1 MMGGRGASPCDLPE
15 RESARRGSVVGKAGK
30 CQRRPGGIYHPKRRK
45 SMSVEAELEESIGY
59 TPVQRMRHSAAHVMA
74 EAVLEIFPDA
84 KLAIGPAIEDGFYY
98 DFDLPRTLT
107 PEDLPDIEQRMAR
120 IVAGKYPF
128 LRDRWPREKALEYFR
143 DKGQTYKV
151 ELIENLPDAE
161 VGIYQQDTFLD
172 LCRGPHVENTSQIGP
187 FKLMKIAGAYWR
199 GDEHRP
205 MLQRIYGTAWFTQ
218 EELDE
223 YLWRLEEAQ
232 KRDHR
237 KLGRELKL
245 FIMSDEVPAGVPLFL
260 PNGETLRYLMESYVR
275 ETQEK
280 YGYQHVWTSH
290 LGKVRLYKTS
300 KHWYNYRESMFPI
313 MQGEQEAS
321 EDEAYVLKPMNCPH
335 HITLYKSQLHSY
347 RELPVRYAEFA
358 TLYRYEKAGTLTGL
372 ARVRSLTQDDA
383 HVFMRPDQ
391 IQEEFNRAIDL
402 TLEVFNTYGLKDYW
416 IALSLRD
423 PNNKEHY
430 AGSDEVWE
438 KAESALRDAVRNKGI
453 EAREMIGEAAFYGP
467 KTDFMVRDALGRD
480 WQCSTVQLDFVQPE
494 NFELEYIGEDGQPHR
509 PVMIHRAVTGST
521 ERFMAM
527 VIEHFAGAFP
537 VWLAP
542 VQTMIIPIADR
553 HQAYANQVLDILKS
567 AGVRAE
573 VDSRSERMNAKVR
586 DAQLM
591 KIPYMLVVGDK
602 EQQSQSVSVRLRTNE
617 NLGATPL
624 DTFVTRITAIIASK
638 SREL

>member
-1 MMGGRGASPCDLPE
+1 MS
-15 RESARRGSVVGKAGK
+15 
-30 CQRRPGGIYHPKRRK
+30 
-45 SMSVEAELEESIGY
+45 SVEAELDESLNY
-59 TPVQRMRHSAAHVMA
+59 TPVQRMRHSAAHIMA

-98 DFDLPRTLT
+98 DFDLPRSLT
-107 PEDLPDIEQRMAR
+107 PEDLPDIEQRMRR
-120 IVAGKYPF
+120 IIAGNFPF
-128 LRDRWPREKALEYFR
+128 VRDRWPREKALEYFR
-143 DKGQTYKV
+143 AKGQDYKV

-161 VGIYQQDTFLD
+161 VGIYTQDTFLD
-172 LCRGPHVENTSQIGP
+172 LCRGPHVQNTGEVGP
-187 FKLMKIAGAYWR
+187 VKLMKIAGAYWR

-218 EELDE
+218 EELDQ

-245 FIMSDEVPAGVPLFL
+245 FVLSDEVPAGVPLFL
-260 PNGETLRYLMESYVR
+260 PNGEMLRYLMESYVR
-275 ETQEK
+275 QTQER

-290 LGKVRLYKTS
+290 LGKVKLYKTS
-300 KHWYNYRESMFPI
+300 KHWYNYRENMFPI

-335 HITLYKSQLHSY
+335 HFTLYKSQMHSY

-383 HVFMRPDQ
+383 HVMLRKDQ

-402 TLEVFNTYGLKDYW
+402 TLEVFNTYGLTDYW
-416 IALSLRD
+416 ISLSLRD
-423 PNNKEHY
+423 PNKKEDY

-438 KAESALRDAVRNKGI
+438 MAESALREAVNNKGI
-453 EAREMIGEAAFYGP
+453 KYREMIGEAAFYGP
-467 KTDFMVRDALGRD
+467 KTDFMVKDALGRD
-480 WQCSTVQLDFVQPE
+480 WQCSTVQLDFVQPI
-494 NFELEYIGEDGQPHR
+494 NFELEYTGEDGQPHR
-509 PVMIHRAVTGST
+509 PVIIHRAVTGST

-527 VIEHFAGAFP
+527 LIEHYAGAFP
-537 VWLAP
+537 VWLSP
-542 VQTMIIPIADR
+542 VQAIVIPIADR
-553 HQAYANQVLDILKS
+553 HIEYANRVQATLKA

-573 VDSRSERMNAKVR
+573 VDARSERMNAKVR
-586 DAQLM
+586 DAQLQ

-602 EQQSQSVSVRLRTNE
+602 EAADNAVAVRLRTNE

-624 DTFVTRITAIIASK
+624 DVFIERITNIVESK

>member
-1 MMGGRGASPCDLPE
+1 
-15 RESARRGSVVGKAGK
+15 
-30 CQRRPGGIYHPKRRK
+30 
-45 SMSVEAELEESIGY
+45 MSVEAELLESVNY
-59 TPVQRMRHSAAHVMA
+59 TPIQRMRHSAAHVMA
-74 EAVLEIFPDA
+74 EAVLEIFPDG

-107 PEDLPDIEQRMAR
+107 PEDLPDIEQRMQR

-143 DKGQTYKV
+143 EKGQTYKV

-161 VGIYQQDTFLD
+161 VGIYQHDTFLD
-172 LCRGPHVENTSQIGP
+172 LCRGPHVENTSQVGP

-218 EELDE
+218 EELDQ

-245 FIMSDEVPAGVPLFL
+245 FVLSEDLPAGVPMFL
-260 PNGETLRYLMESYVR
+260 PNGEMLRHLMESYVR
-275 ETQEK
+275 ETQER

-290 LGKVRLYKTS
+290 LGRVRLYKTS
-300 KHWYNYRESMFPI
+300 KHWYNYRENMFPV
-313 MQGEQEAS
+313 MQGEQEQS

-383 HVFMRPDQ
+383 HVFLRPDQ

-402 TLEVFNTYGLKDYW
+402 TLEVINTYGLKDYW

-423 PNNKEHY
+423 PNKKEDY
-430 AGSDEVWE
+430 VGSDEVWE
-438 KAESALRDAVRNKGI
+438 RAESALRQAVDNKGI
-453 EAREMIGEAAFYGP
+453 EYREMIGEAAFYGP

-480 WQCSTVQLDFVQPE
+480 WQCSTVQLDFIQPE
-494 NFELEYIGEDGQPHR
+494 NFGLEYIGEDGQPHR
-509 PVMIHRAVTGST
+509 PVIIHRAVTGST

-527 VIEHFAGAFP
+527 LIEHYAGAFP
-537 VWLAP
+537 VWLSP
-542 VQTMIIPIADR
+542 VQAMVIPIADR
-553 HQAYANQVLDILKS
+553 HIEYANKVLERLKA
-567 AGVRAE
+567 AGIRAE
-573 VDSRSERMNAKVR
+573 VDARSERMNAKVR
-586 DAQLM
+586 DAQLQ

-602 EQQSQSVSVRLRTNE
+602 EAAADAVAVRLRTNE

-624 DTFVTRITAIIASK
+624 EDFIQRITEIVQTK

>member
-1 MMGGRGASPCDLPE
+1 
-15 RESARRGSVVGKAGK
+15 
-30 CQRRPGGIYHPKRRK
+30 
-45 SMSVEAELEESIGY
+45 MSVEAEMLESVHY
-59 TPVQRMRHSAAHVMA
+59 TPIQRMRHSAAHVMA

-98 DFDLPRTLT
+98 DFDLPRPLT

-128 LRDRWPREKALEYFR
+128 LRDRWSREKALEYFR
-143 DKGQTYKV
+143 DKDQPYKV

-172 LCRGPHVENTSQIGP
+172 LCRGPHVENTGQIGP
-187 FKLMKIAGAYWR
+187 FKLMRVAGAYWR

-205 MLQRIYGTAWFTQ
+205 MLQRIYGTAWFNQ
-218 EELDE
+218 EELDQ

-245 FIMSDEVPAGVPLFL
+245 FVLSDDVPAGVPMFL
-260 PNGETLRYLMESYVR
+260 PRGETLRHEMESYVR

-280 YGYQHVWTSH
+280 YGYQHVWTAH

-300 KHWYNYRESMFPI
+300 RHWFTYRDNMFPI
-313 MQGEQEAS
+313 MQGEQELS

-335 HITLYKSQLHSY
+335 HITLYKSQMHSY

-372 ARVRSLTQDDA
+372 ARVRSVTQDDA
-383 HVFMRPDQ
+383 HVFLRHDQ
-391 IQEEFNRAIDL
+391 IQEEFDRAVNL
-402 TLEVFNTYGLKDYW
+402 TLEVFNTYGLEDYW
-416 IALSLRD
+416 ISLSLRD
-423 PNNKEHY
+423 PLKKEDY
-430 AGSDEVWE
+430 VGSDEVWE
-438 KAESALRDAVRNKGI
+438 NAESALRAAAENRGI
-453 EAREMIGEAAFYGP
+453 EYKAVLGEAAFYGP
-467 KTDFMVRDALGRD
+467 KLDFMVRDALGRE
-480 WQCSTVQLDFVQPE
+480 WQCATIQLDLVQPE
-494 NFELEYIGEDGQPHR
+494 NFELEYIGEDGQAHR
-509 PVMIHRAVTGST
+509 PAMIHRAVTGST

-527 VIEHFAGAFP
+527 IIEHFAGAFP

-542 VQTMIIPIADR
+542 VQAMVIPIADR
-553 HQAYANQVLDILKS
+553 HNEYANTVLESLKA
-567 AGVRAE
+567 AGIRAE
-573 VDSRSERMNAKVR
+573 VDTRGERMNAKVR
-586 DAQLM
+586 DAQM
-591 KIPYMLVVGDK
+591 QKIPYMLVVGDR
-602 EQQSQSVSVRLRTNE
+602 EAADNAVSVRLRTNE
-617 NLGATPL
+617 NLGAQPL
-624 DTFVTRITAIIASK
+624 AEFVAHVQGIIKSR

>member
-1 MMGGRGASPCDLPE
+1 
-15 RESARRGSVVGKAGK
+15 
-30 CQRRPGGIYHPKRRK
+30 
-45 SMSVEAELEESIGY
+45 MSVEEELMASVAY
-59 TPVQRMRHSAAHVMA
+59 TPIQRMRHSAAHVMA
-74 EAVLEIFPDA
+74 EAVQEMFPDA
-84 KLAIGPAIEDGFYY
+84 RFAIGPAIEDGFYY

-172 LCRGPHVENTSQIGP
+172 LCRGPHVENTSQVGP
-187 FKLMKIAGAYWR
+187 FKLMKTAGAYWR
-199 GDEHRP
+199 GDENRP

-218 EELDE
+218 EELDQ

-237 KLGRELKL
+237 KLGRDLKL
-245 FIMSDEVPAGVPLFL
+245 FIVSDEVPAGVPLFL
-260 PNGETLRYLMESYVR
+260 PNGETLRHQMESYVR

-300 KHWYNYRESMFPI
+300 KHWYNYRENMFPV

-321 EDEAYVLKPMNCPH
+321 EDDAYVLKPMNCPH
-335 HITLYKSQLHSY
+335 HITLYKSQMHSY

-391 IQEEFNRAIDL
+391 IQEEFDNAINL
-402 TLEVFNTYGLKDYW
+402 TLEVFETYGLTDYW
-416 IALSLRD
+416 VRLSLRD
-423 PNNKEHY
+423 PQKKEEY
-430 AGSDEVWE
+430 IGSDEVWNA
-438 KAESALRDAVRNKGI
+438 AENALRNAAEAKGI
-453 EAREMIGEAAFYGP
+453 KYEEALGEAAFYGP
-467 KTDFMVRDALGRD
+467 KIDFMVRDALGRD
-480 WQCSTVQLDFVQPE
+480 WQCSTIQLDMNQPI

-527 VIEHFAGAFP
+527 LIEHYAGAFP
-537 VWLAP
+537 VWLSP
-542 VQTMIIPIADR
+542 VQAMVIPIADR
-553 HQAYANQVLDILKS
+553 HQEYAIRVQAALKA
-567 AGVRAE
+567 AGIRAD
-573 VDSRSERMNAKVR
+573 VDTRSERMNAKVR
-586 DAQLM
+586 DAQLQ
-591 KIPYMLVVGDK
+591 KIPYMLIVGDR
-602 EQQSQSVSVRLRTNE
+602 EAADNAVSVRLRTNE

-624 DTFVTRITAIIASK
+624 DVFIKHIMNIAESK